1 MKSIAVEGLKE
12 RIGMVL
18 DIGGIK
24 VAFELVPPEP
34 PEQPELSQQAPPMLV
49 YDRSNPQLVLGGKGG
64 QNELK
69 SAYNNGLF
77 LPASRAEDRAF
88 QALYVLKYASQ
99 SQTSAIRRGVPPDKD
114 ECLAVLA
121 EVLVLLNEDT
131 DGAFD
136 SVVKDKLKG
145 QMPGLAALYKDP
157 AIRLRMDMIR
167 RKALEIVGIR
177 RPDGTHVKGFQ
188 PKGYHRNGEY
198 YATC

>member
-1 MKSIAVEGLKE
+1 MKSIAMEGLTE
-12 RIGMVL
+12 RIGVVL
-18 DIGGIK
+18 DIGGNK
-24 VAFELVPPEP
+24 VAFELVPEQSEL
-34 PEQPELSQQAPPMLV
+34 PEQSQQAPPEIV
-49 YDRSNPQLVLGGKGG
+49 YDRSNPQLVLGGKGGG

-114 ECLAVLA
+114 KCLTVLA

-131 DGAFD
+131 DGPFD

-157 AIRLRMDMIR
+157 DIRARMDMIK

-188 PKGYHRNGEY
+188 SKGYHSTRGRY
-198 YATC
+198 DVC